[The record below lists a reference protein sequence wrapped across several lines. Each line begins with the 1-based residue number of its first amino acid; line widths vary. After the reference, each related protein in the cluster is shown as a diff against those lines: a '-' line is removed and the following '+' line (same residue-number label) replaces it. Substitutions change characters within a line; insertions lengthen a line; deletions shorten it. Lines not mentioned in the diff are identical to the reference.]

1 MLNFKK
7 TPWTPGKREQ
17 IGGYEGWEVGSW
29 VKVVKGYKLPIFK
42 WVISGTVMH
51 NVITIAN
58 NTLLYIW
65 KLLKEQ
71 ILKVDSTWK
80 NIVTIWMMD
89 IN

>member
-1 MLNFKK
+1 
-7 TPWTPGKREQ
+7 
-17 IGGYEGWEVGSW
+17 
-29 VKVVKGYKLPIFK
+29 
-42 WVISGTVMH
+42 MH

-80 NIVTIWMMD
+80 SIVTIWMMD